1 MSAGLG
7 QASSVGA
14 LSVPYGWTTADPE
27 IRLAAEALPSV
38 GVAPR
43 RRERGK
49 PARRWPWRSPMG
61 VSASENRPLPIVIV
75 RPPQSTIDR
84 SG

>member
-43 RRERGK
+43 RRERG
-49 PARRWPWRSPMG
+49 
-61 VSASENRPLPIVIV
+61 
-75 RPPQSTIDR
+75 
-84 SG
+84 